1 MTGILGE
8 LTNWGPKML
17 ERFKSNQGHVAV
29 IGLGYV
35 GLPLSIAFIE
45 AGYQVSGFDI
55 DPEKITLLNRG
66 ETYIRH
72 IGAAAVKAMVDS
84 GRFVASSDFAG
95 LKAVDAIIICV
106 PTPLKNGR
114 EPDLEPVLSTGAAI
128 AEHLQKG
135 QLVVLESSTYPG
147 TTDTEL
153 AGVLAQSGLKP
164 NQDFHLAYSPERED
178 PGNADFGTSRI
189 PKLVGA
195 DTPEALALS
204 VALYEDVIAEVIPVK
219 SARAAEAAKLTENT
233 FRAVNIAMVNE
244 LKVIFDKM
252 DIDVWDVI
260 DAAATKPF
268 GFMPFY
274 PGPGLGGH
282 CIPIDPFYLT
292 WKARQHDIET
302 RFIEL
307 AGEINTNMPHYVV
320 SRLQDALAAKG
331 QELKGAHI
339 LLLGMAYKKNVDDM
353 RESPALVL
361 LELLEAAGAKVDYHD
376 PHVPVIPMTREHSEL
391 AGRKSVGLDVAAT
404 ANGVLIVTDHDGV
417 NYQYIADEAA
427 LVVDTRNAMAGL
439 DGKAQIV
446 KA

>member
-1 MTGILGE
+1 
-8 LTNWGPKML
+8 ML
-17 ERFKSNQGHVAV
+17 ERFKSNSGHVGV
-29 IGLGYV
+29 VGLGYV
-35 GLPLSIAFIE
+35 GLPLSIAFVE
-45 AGYQVSGFDI
+45 AGYRVTGLDI
-55 DPEKITLLNRG
+55 DAEKVALLNRD

-72 IGAAAVKAMVDS
+72 IGADAIAKMNAT
-84 GRFVASSDFAG
+84 GRFSATTDFAQSG
-95 LKAVDAIIICV
+95 EVDAIVICV

-114 EPDLEPVLSTGAAI
+114 EPDLGPVLSTGEEI
-128 AEHLQKG
+128 AKYLQKG

-147 TTDTEL
+147 TTDTDL
-153 AGVLAQSGLKP
+153 ANVLQASGLKA
-164 NQDFHLAYSPERED
+164 NEDFYLAYSPERED

-195 DTPEALALS
+195 DTPDALALS
-204 VALYEDVIAEVIPVK
+204 VALYEDVISEVIPVS

-268 GFMPFY
+268 GYMPFY

-292 WKARQHDIET
+292 WKARQHGIET

-307 AGEINTNMPHYVV
+307 AGEINTDMPKYVV
-320 SRLQDALAAKG
+320 SRLSEALSIKAIDLAD
-331 QELKGAHI
+331 AHI
-339 LLLGMAYKKNVDDM
+339 LMLGMAYKKNVDDM

-361 LELLEAAGAKVDYHD
+361 LELLEAAGAKVDFHD
-376 PHVPVIPMTREHSEL
+376 PHVAIVPMTREHSDL
-391 AGRKSVGLDVAAT
+391 AGRKSVDISLAET
-404 ANGVLIVTDHDGV
+404 ADAVLIVTDHDAV
-417 NYQYIADEAA
+417 DYQYIADKAA
-427 LVVDTRNAMAGL
+427 LVVDTRNAMKNTSGSAP
-439 DGKAQIV
+439 IV

>member
-1 MTGILGE
+1 
-8 LTNWGPKML
+8 ML
-17 ERFKSNQGHVAV
+17 DRLKNNKAHIGV

-35 GLPLSIAFIE
+35 GLPLSIAFVS
-45 AGYQVSGFDI
+45 AGNKVTGFDI
-55 DPEKITLLNRG
+55 DVEKAEKLNAG
-66 ETYIRH
+66 QTYINH
-72 IGAAAVKAMVDS
+72 IGSESVREMLET
-84 GRFVASSDFAG
+84 GRFSASSDF
-95 LKAVDAIIICV
+95 KALEEVDAIIICV
-106 PTPLKNGR
+106 PTPLKNDR
-114 EPDLEPVLSTGAAI
+114 EPDLGPILDTGETI
-128 AEHLQKG
+128 SKHLKAG

-153 AGVLAQSGLKP
+153 AGVLEKSGLQA
-164 NQDFHLAYSPERED
+164 NIDFHLAYSPERED
-178 PGNADFGTSRI
+178 PGNLDFGTSRI

-204 VALYEDVIAEVIPVK
+204 TALYEGVISEVVPVA

-260 DAAATKPF
+260 NAAATKPF

-292 WKARQHDIET
+292 WKARQHGVET

-307 AGEINTNMPHYVV
+307 AGEINTNMPNYVV
-320 SRLQDALAAKG
+320 QRLEEGLAKQDKKLV
-331 QELKGAHI
+331 GAEI
-339 LLLGMAYKKNVDDM
+339 LLIGIAYKKNIDDM

-361 LELLEAAGAKVDYHD
+361 IELLEQAGAQVAFHD
-376 PHVPVIPMTREHSEL
+376 PHVPIIPMTREHSGL
-391 AGRKSVGLDVAAT
+391 AGRKSSDLDMASSVDA
-404 ANGVLIVTDHDGV
+404 VLIVTDHDEI
-417 NYQYIADEAA
+417 NYGFLASEAA
-427 LVVDTRNAMAGL
+427 LIIDTRNAMRNSA
-439 DGKAQIV
+439 DRDNIV

>member
-1 MTGILGE
+1 M
-8 LTNWGPKML
+8 
-17 ERFKSNQGHVAV
+17 
-29 IGLGYV
+29 
-35 GLPLSIAFIE
+35 
-45 AGYQVSGFDI
+45 
-55 DPEKITLLNRG
+55 
-66 ETYIRH
+66 
-72 IGAAAVKAMVDS
+72 
-84 GRFVASSDFAG
+84 
-95 LKAVDAIIICV
+95 ICV

-114 EPDLEPVLSTGAAI
+114 EPDLGPVLSTGKAI
-128 AEHLQKG
+128 AAHLQKG

-153 AGVLAQSGLKP
+153 AGVLETSGLTA
-164 NQDFHLAYSPERED
+164 NEDFYLAYSPERED
-178 PGNADFGTSRI
+178 PGNADFSSSII

-204 VALYEDVIAEVIPVK
+204 VALYEDVISEIIPVS

-244 LKVIFDKM
+244 LKVIFEKM

-274 PGPGLGGH
+274 PGPGLGGY

-292 WKARQHDIET
+292 WKARQHGIET

-307 AGEINTNMPHYVV
+307 AGEINTDMPRHVI
-320 SRLQDALAAKG
+320 SRLEAALAEDDKPLAGAK
-331 QELKGAHI
+331 I
-339 LLLGMAYKKNVDDM
+339 FMLGIAYKKNVDDM

-361 LELLEAAGAKVDYHD
+361 LEMLEAVGAEVVFHD
-376 PHVPVIPMTREHSEL
+376 PHVPVIPMTREHSDL
-391 AGRKSVGLDVAAT
+391 AGRVSVSADAASD
-404 ANGVLIVTDHDGV
+404 ADAVLIVTDHDNVDYRRLAG
-417 NYQYIADEAA
+417 NAELII
-427 LVVDTRNAMAGL
+427 DTRNVMRGVTGPARV
-439 DGKAQIV
+439 V

>member
-1 MTGILGE
+1 
-8 LTNWGPKML
+8 ML
-17 ERFKSNQGHVAV
+17 DRLKNNKAHIGV

-35 GLPLSIAFIE
+35 GLPLSIAFVS
-45 AGYQVSGFDI
+45 AGNKVTGFDI
-55 DPEKITLLNRG
+55 DVEKAEKLNAG
-66 ETYIRH
+66 QTYINH
-72 IGAAAVKAMVDS
+72 IGSESVREMLET
-84 GRFVASSDFAG
+84 GRFSASSDFRA
-95 LKAVDAIIICV
+95 LEEVDAIIICV
-106 PTPLKNGR
+106 PTPLKNDR
-114 EPDLEPVLSTGAAI
+114 EPDLGPILDTGETI
-128 AEHLQKG
+128 SKHLKAG

-153 AGVLAQSGLKP
+153 AGVLEKSGLKA
-164 NQDFHLAYSPERED
+164 NIDFHLAYSPERED
-178 PGNADFGTSRI
+178 PGNLDFGTSRI

-204 VALYEDVIAEVIPVK
+204 TALYEGVISEVVPVA

-260 DAAATKPF
+260 NAAATKPF

-292 WKARQHDIET
+292 WKARQHGVET

-307 AGEINTNMPHYVV
+307 AGEINTNMPNYVV
-320 SRLQDALAAKG
+320 QRLEEGLAKQDKKLA
-331 QELKGAHI
+331 GAEI
-339 LLLGMAYKKNVDDM
+339 LLIGIAYKKNIDDM

-361 LELLEAAGAKVDYHD
+361 IELLEQAGAQVAFHD
-376 PHVPVIPMTREHSEL
+376 PHVPIIPMTREHSGL
-391 AGRKSVGLDVAAT
+391 AGRKSSDLDMASSVDA
-404 ANGVLIVTDHDGV
+404 VLIVTDHDEI
-417 NYQYIADEAA
+417 NYGFLASEAA
-427 LVVDTRNAMAGL
+427 LIIDTRNAMRNSR
-439 DGKAQIV
+439 DRDNIV

>member
-1 MTGILGE
+1 
-8 LTNWGPKML
+8 ML
-17 ERFKSNQGHVAV
+17 DRLKNNKAHIGV

-35 GLPLSIAFIE
+35 GLPLSIAFVS
-45 AGYQVSGFDI
+45 AGNKVTGFDI
-55 DPEKITLLNRG
+55 DVEKAEKLNAG
-66 ETYIRH
+66 QTYINH
-72 IGAAAVKAMVDS
+72 IGSESVREMLET
-84 GRFVASSDFAG
+84 GRFSASSDFRA
-95 LKAVDAIIICV
+95 LEEVDAIIICV
-106 PTPLKNGR
+106 PTPLKNDR
-114 EPDLEPVLSTGAAI
+114 EPDLGPILDTGETI
-128 AEHLQKG
+128 SKHLKAG

-153 AGVLAQSGLKP
+153 AGVLEKSGLQA
-164 NQDFHLAYSPERED
+164 NIDFHLAYSPERED
-178 PGNADFGTSRI
+178 PGNLDFGTSRI

-204 VALYEDVIAEVIPVK
+204 TALYEGVISEVVPVA

-260 DAAATKPF
+260 NAAATKPF

-292 WKARQHDIET
+292 WKARQHGVET

-307 AGEINTNMPHYVV
+307 AGEINTNMPNYVV
-320 SRLQDALAAKG
+320 QRLEEGLAKQDKKLV
-331 QELKGAHI
+331 GAEI
-339 LLLGMAYKKNVDDM
+339 LLIGIAYKKNIDDM

-361 LELLEAAGAKVDYHD
+361 IELLEQAGAQVAFHD
-376 PHVPVIPMTREHSEL
+376 PHVPIIPMTREHSGL
-391 AGRKSVGLDVAAT
+391 AGRKSSDLDMASSVDA
-404 ANGVLIVTDHDGV
+404 VLIVTDHDEI
-417 NYQYIADEAA
+417 NYGFLASEAA
-427 LVVDTRNAMAGL
+427 LIIDTRNAMRNST
-439 DGKAQIV
+439 DRDNIV

>member
-1 MTGILGE
+1 
-8 LTNWGPKML
+8 ML
-17 ERFKSNQGHVAV
+17 ERFKSNQGHVGIV
-29 IGLGYV
+29 GLGYV
-35 GLPLSIAFIE
+35 GLPLSIAFVQ
-45 AGYQVSGFDI
+45 AGYTVTGFDI
-55 DPEKITLLNRG
+55 DVNKVNQLNAG

-72 IGAAAVKAMVDS
+72 IGADAIQGILAT
-84 GRFVASSDFAG
+84 GRFAASADFAQ
-95 LKAVDAIIICV
+95 LPSVDAIVICV

-114 EPDLEPVLSTGAAI
+114 EPDLGPVLSTGEEI
-128 AEHLQKG
+128 AKHLRVG

-153 AGVLAQSGLKP
+153 AAVLEASGLKA
-164 NQDFHLAYSPERED
+164 NEDFYLAYSPERED

-195 DTPEALALS
+195 DTSEALALS
-204 VALYEDVIAEVIPVK
+204 VALYQDVISEVVPVS

-260 DAAATKPF
+260 NAAATKPF
-268 GFMPFY
+268 GYMPFY

-292 WKARQHDIET
+292 WKARQHGVET

-307 AGEINTNMPHYVV
+307 AGEINTDMPRYVV
-320 SRLQDALAAKG
+320 SRLEAALEENGAA
-331 QELKGAHI
+331 LKGAEI
-339 LLLGMAYKKNVDDM
+339 LLLGIAYKKNIDDM

-361 LELLEAAGAKVDYHD
+361 LELLEAAGAKVEFHD
-376 PHVPVIPMTREHSEL
+376 PHVPEIPMTREHSEL
-391 AGRKSVGLDVAAT
+391 AGRRSVDIERAAT
-404 ANGVLIVTDHDGV
+404 SDAVLIVTDHDAV
-417 NYQYIADEAA
+417 DYEELASRAKLI
-427 LVVDTRNAMAGL
+427 VDTRNAMAGINGSATL
-439 DGKAQIV
+439 V

>member
-1 MTGILGE
+1 
-8 LTNWGPKML
+8 ML
-17 ERFKSNQGHVAV
+17 DRLKNNKAHIGV

-35 GLPLSIAFIE
+35 GLPLSIAFVS
-45 AGYQVSGFDI
+45 AGNKVTGFDI
-55 DPEKITLLNRG
+55 DVEKAEKLNAG
-66 ETYIRH
+66 QTYINH
-72 IGAAAVKAMVDS
+72 IGSESVREMLET
-84 GRFVASSDFAG
+84 GRFSASSDFRA
-95 LKAVDAIIICV
+95 LEEVDAIIICV
-106 PTPLKNGR
+106 PTPLKNDR
-114 EPDLEPVLSTGAAI
+114 EPDLGPILDTGETI
-128 AEHLQKG
+128 SKHLKAG

-153 AGVLAQSGLKP
+153 AGVLEKSGLKA
-164 NQDFHLAYSPERED
+164 NIDFHLAYSPERED
-178 PGNADFGTSRI
+178 PGNLDFGTSRI

-204 VALYEDVIAEVIPVK
+204 TALYEGVISEVVPVA

-260 DAAATKPF
+260 NAAATKPF

-292 WKARQHDIET
+292 WKARQHGVET

-307 AGEINTNMPHYVV
+307 AGEINTNMPNYVV
-320 SRLQDALAAKG
+320 QRLEEGLAKQDKKLA
-331 QELKGAHI
+331 GAEI
-339 LLLGMAYKKNVDDM
+339 LLIGIAYKKNIDDM

-361 LELLEAAGAKVDYHD
+361 IELLEEAGAQVAFHD
-376 PHVPVIPMTREHSEL
+376 PHVPIIPMTREHSGL
-391 AGRKSVGLDVAAT
+391 AGRKSSDLDMASSVDA
-404 ANGVLIVTDHDGV
+404 VLIVTDHDEI
-417 NYQYIADEAA
+417 NYGFLASEAA
-427 LVVDTRNAMAGL
+427 LIIDTRNAMRNSTDRGN
-439 DGKAQIV
+439 IV

>member
-1 MTGILGE
+1 
-8 LTNWGPKML
+8 ML
-17 ERFKSNQGHVAV
+17 DRLKNNKAHIGV

-35 GLPLSIAFIE
+35 GLPLSIAFVS
-45 AGYQVSGFDI
+45 AGNKVTGFDI
-55 DPEKITLLNRG
+55 DVEKAEKLNAG
-66 ETYIRH
+66 QTYINH
-72 IGAAAVKAMVDS
+72 IGSESVREMLET
-84 GRFVASSDFAG
+84 GRFSASSDF
-95 LKAVDAIIICV
+95 KALEEVDAIIICV
-106 PTPLKNGR
+106 PTPLKNDR
-114 EPDLEPVLSTGAAI
+114 EPDLGPILDTGETI
-128 AEHLQKG
+128 SKHLNAG

-153 AGVLAQSGLKP
+153 AGVLEKSGLKA
-164 NQDFHLAYSPERED
+164 NIDFHLAYSPERED
-178 PGNADFGTSRI
+178 PGNLDFGTSRI

-204 VALYEDVIAEVIPVK
+204 TALYEGVISEVVPVA

-260 DAAATKPF
+260 NAAATKPF

-292 WKARQHDIET
+292 WKARQHGVET

-307 AGEINTNMPHYVV
+307 AGEINTNMPNYVV
-320 SRLQDALAAKG
+320 QRLEEGLAKQDKKLA
-331 QELKGAHI
+331 GAEI
-339 LLLGMAYKKNVDDM
+339 LLIGIAYKKNIDDM

-361 LELLEAAGAKVDYHD
+361 IELLEKAGAQVAFHD
-376 PHVPVIPMTREHSEL
+376 PHVPIIPMTREHSGL
-391 AGRKSVGLDVAAT
+391 AGRKSSDLDMASSVDA
-404 ANGVLIVTDHDGV
+404 VLIVTDHDEI
-417 NYQYIADEAA
+417 NYGFLASEAA
-427 LVVDTRNAMAGL
+427 LIIDTRNAMRNST
-439 DGKAQIV
+439 DRDNIV

>member
-1 MTGILGE
+1 
-8 LTNWGPKML
+8 ML
-17 ERFKSNQGHVAV
+17 DRLKNNKAHIGV

-35 GLPLSIAFIE
+35 GLPLSMAFVE
-45 AGYQVSGFDI
+45 AGSTVTGFDI
-55 DPEKITLLNRG
+55 DVEKADMLNAG
-66 ETYIRH
+66 QTYINH
-72 IGAAAVKAMVDS
+72 IGADS
-84 GRFVASSDFAG
+84 VQQMTATGRFTATADFKA
-95 LKAVDAIIICV
+95 LEAVDAIIICV

-114 EPDLEPVLSTGAAI
+114 EPDLGPVLDTGETI
-128 AEHLQKG
+128 SKHLQAG

-153 AGVLAQSGLKP
+153 AGVLEKSGLKA
-164 NQDFHLAYSPERED
+164 NIDFHLAYSPERED
-178 PGNADFGTSRI
+178 PGNLDFGTSRI

-204 VALYEDVIAEVIPVK
+204 TALYEGVISEVVPVA

-268 GFMPFY
+268 GYMPFY

-292 WKARQHDIET
+292 WKARQHGVET

-307 AGEINTNMPHYVV
+307 AGEINTDMPRYVIE
-320 SRLQDALAAKG
+320 RLQEGLAK
-331 QELKGAHI
+331 QDKNLKGAEV
-339 LLLGMAYKKNVDDM
+339 LLIGIAYKKNIDDM

-361 LELLEAAGAKVDYHD
+361 IELLEEAGAKVAFHD
-376 PHVPVIPMTREHSEL
+376 PHVPTIPMTREHSAL
-391 AGRKSVGLDVAAT
+391 AGRNSVDLGMAST
-404 ANGVLIVTDHDGV
+404 ADAVLIVTDHDDVDYGFLAA
-417 NYQYIADEAA
+417 NSA
-427 LVVDTRNAMAGL
+427 LVVDTRNAMR
-439 DGKAQIV
+439 DIKDRHNIV

>member
-1 MTGILGE
+1 
-8 LTNWGPKML
+8 ML
-17 ERFKSNQGHVAV
+17 DRLKNNKAHIGV

-35 GLPLSIAFIE
+35 GLPLSIAFVS
-45 AGYQVSGFDI
+45 AGNKVTGFDI
-55 DPEKITLLNRG
+55 DVEKAEKLNAG
-66 ETYIRH
+66 QTYINH
-72 IGAAAVKAMVDS
+72 IGSESVREMLET
-84 GRFVASSDFAG
+84 GRFSASSDF
-95 LKAVDAIIICV
+95 KALEEVDAIIICV
-106 PTPLKNGR
+106 PTPLKNDR
-114 EPDLEPVLSTGAAI
+114 EPDLGPILDTGETI
-128 AEHLQKG
+128 SKHLKAG

-153 AGVLAQSGLKP
+153 AGVLEKSGLKA
-164 NQDFHLAYSPERED
+164 NTDFHLAYSPERED
-178 PGNADFGTSRI
+178 PGNLDFGTSRI

-204 VALYEDVIAEVIPVK
+204 TALYEGVISEVVPVA

-260 DAAATKPF
+260 NAAATKPF

-292 WKARQHDIET
+292 WKARQHGVET

-307 AGEINTNMPHYVV
+307 AGEINTNMPNYVV
-320 SRLQDALAAKG
+320 QRLEEGLAKQDKKLA
-331 QELKGAHI
+331 GAEI
-339 LLLGMAYKKNVDDM
+339 LLIGIAYKKNIDDM

-361 LELLEAAGAKVDYHD
+361 IELLEKAGAQVAFHD
-376 PHVPVIPMTREHSEL
+376 PHVPIIPMTREHSGL
-391 AGRKSVGLDVAAT
+391 AGRKSSDLDMASSVDA
-404 ANGVLIVTDHDGV
+404 VLIVTDHDEI
-417 NYQYIADEAA
+417 NYGFLASEAA
-427 LVVDTRNAMAGL
+427 LIIDTRNAMRNS
-439 DGKAQIV
+439 
-446 KA
+446 

>member
-1 MTGILGE
+1 
-8 LTNWGPKML
+8 ML
-17 ERFKSNQGHVAV
+17 ERFKSNQGRVGV
-29 IGLGYV
+29 VGLGYV
-35 GLPLSIAFIE
+35 GLPLSIAFVS
-45 AGYQVSGFDI
+45 AGYTVVGLDI
-55 DPEKITLLNRG
+55 DQEKVDLLNKN

-72 IGAAAVKAMVDS
+72 IGADAIAQMNAT
-84 GRFVASSDFAG
+84 GRFSASSDFADIKG
-95 LKAVDAIIICV
+95 LDAIVICV

-114 EPDLEPVLSTGAAI
+114 EPDLGPVLSTGSAI
-128 AEHLQKG
+128 AAHLQKG

-153 AGVLAQSGLKP
+153 AGVLAASGLKP
-164 NQDFHLAYSPERED
+164 NEDFYLAYSPERED
-178 PGNADFGTSRI
+178 PGNADFSTSVI

-195 DTPEALALS
+195 DTPEALELS
-204 VALYEDVIAEVIPVK
+204 VALYENVISEVIPVN

-244 LKVIFDKM
+244 LKVIFEKM

-292 WKARQHDIET
+292 WKARQHGVET

-307 AGEINTNMPHYVV
+307 AGEINTDMPRYVIA
-320 SRLQDALAAKG
+320 RLEAALQANGK
-331 QELKGAHI
+331 ELKGADI
-339 LLLGMAYKKNVDDM
+339 LLLGIAYKKNVDDM

-361 LELLEAAGAKVDYHD
+361 LEMLEAAGASVAFHD
-376 PHVPVIPMTREHSEL
+376 PHVPIIPMTREHAEL
-391 AGRKSVGLDVAAT
+391 AGRSSVAIDDAAT
-404 ANGVLIVTDHDGV
+404 ADAVLIVTDHDSVDYVSLG
-417 NYQYIADEAA
+417 QAAD
-427 LVVDTRNAMAGL
+427 LIVDTRNAMAGI
-439 DGKAQIV
+439 AASAHIV

>member
-1 MTGILGE
+1 
-8 LTNWGPKML
+8 ML
-17 ERFKSNQGHVAV
+17 DRLKNNKAHIGV

-35 GLPLSIAFIE
+35 GLPLSIAFVS
-45 AGYQVSGFDI
+45 AGNKVTGFDI
-55 DPEKITLLNRG
+55 DVEKAEKLNAG
-66 ETYIRH
+66 QTYINH
-72 IGAAAVKAMVDS
+72 IGSESVREMLET
-84 GRFVASSDFAG
+84 GRFSASSDF
-95 LKAVDAIIICV
+95 KALEEVDAIIICV
-106 PTPLKNGR
+106 PTPLKNDR
-114 EPDLEPVLSTGAAI
+114 EPDLGPILDTGETI
-128 AEHLQKG
+128 SKHLKAG

-153 AGVLAQSGLKP
+153 AGVLEKSGLQA
-164 NQDFHLAYSPERED
+164 NIDFHLAYSPERED
-178 PGNADFGTSRI
+178 PGNLDFGTSRI

-204 VALYEDVIAEVIPVK
+204 TALYEGVISEVVPVA

-260 DAAATKPF
+260 NAAATKPF

-292 WKARQHDIET
+292 WKARQHGVET

-307 AGEINTNMPHYVV
+307 AGEINTNMPNYVV
-320 SRLQDALAAKG
+320 QRLEEGLAKQDKKLA
-331 QELKGAHI
+331 GAEI
-339 LLLGMAYKKNVDDM
+339 LLIGIAYKKNIDDM

-361 LELLEAAGAKVDYHD
+361 IELLEEAGAQVAFHD
-376 PHVPVIPMTREHSEL
+376 PHVPIIPMTREHSGL
-391 AGRKSVGLDVAAT
+391 AGRKSSDLDMASSVDA
-404 ANGVLIVTDHDGV
+404 VLIVTDHDEI
-417 NYQYIADEAA
+417 NYGFLASEAA
-427 LVVDTRNAMAGL
+427 LIIDTRNAMRNSTDRGN
-439 DGKAQIV
+439 IV

>member
-1 MTGILGE
+1 
-8 LTNWGPKML
+8 ML
-17 ERFKSNQGHVAV
+17 DRLKNNKAHIGV

-35 GLPLSIAFIE
+35 GLPLSIAFVS
-45 AGYQVSGFDI
+45 AGNKVTGFDI
-55 DPEKITLLNRG
+55 DVEKAEKLNAG
-66 ETYIRH
+66 QTYINH
-72 IGAAAVKAMVDS
+72 IGSESVREMLET
-84 GRFVASSDFAG
+84 GRFSASSDFRA
-95 LKAVDAIIICV
+95 LEEVDAIIICV
-106 PTPLKNGR
+106 PTPLKNDR
-114 EPDLEPVLSTGAAI
+114 EPDLGPILDTGETI
-128 AEHLQKG
+128 SKHLKAG

-153 AGVLAQSGLKP
+153 AGVLEKSGLKA
-164 NQDFHLAYSPERED
+164 NIDFHLAYSPERED
-178 PGNADFGTSRI
+178 PGNLDFGTSRI

-204 VALYEDVIAEVIPVK
+204 TALYEGVISEVVPVA

-260 DAAATKPF
+260 NAAATKPF

-292 WKARQHDIET
+292 WKARQHGVET

-307 AGEINTNMPHYVV
+307 AGEINTNMPNYVV
-320 SRLQDALAAKG
+320 QRLEEGLAKQDKKLA
-331 QELKGAHI
+331 GAEI
-339 LLLGMAYKKNVDDM
+339 LLIGIAYKKNIDDM

-361 LELLEAAGAKVDYHD
+361 IELLEQAGAQVAFHD
-376 PHVPVIPMTREHSEL
+376 PHVPIIPMTREHSGL
-391 AGRKSVGLDVAAT
+391 AGRKSSDLDMASSVDA
-404 ANGVLIVTDHDGV
+404 VLIVTDHDGI
-417 NYQYIADEAA
+417 NYGFLASEAA
-427 LVVDTRNAMAGL
+427 LIIDTRNAMRNSK
-439 DGKAQIV
+439 DRDNIV

>member
-1 MTGILGE
+1 
-8 LTNWGPKML
+8 ML
-17 ERFKSNQGHVAV
+17 DRLKNNKAHIGV

-35 GLPLSIAFIE
+35 GLPLSIAFVS
-45 AGYQVSGFDI
+45 AGNKVTGFDI
-55 DPEKITLLNRG
+55 DVEKAEKLNAG
-66 ETYIRH
+66 QTYINH
-72 IGAAAVKAMVDS
+72 IGSESVREMLET
-84 GRFVASSDFAG
+84 GRFSASSDF
-95 LKAVDAIIICV
+95 KALEEVDAIIICV
-106 PTPLKNGR
+106 PTPLKNDR
-114 EPDLEPVLSTGAAI
+114 EPDLGPILDTGETI
-128 AEHLQKG
+128 SKHLKAG

-153 AGVLAQSGLKP
+153 AGVLEKSGLQA
-164 NQDFHLAYSPERED
+164 NIDFHLAYSPERED
-178 PGNADFGTSRI
+178 PGNLDFGTSRI

-204 VALYEDVIAEVIPVK
+204 TALYEGVISEVVPVA

-260 DAAATKPF
+260 NAAATKPF

-292 WKARQHDIET
+292 WKARQHGVET

-307 AGEINTNMPHYVV
+307 AGEINTNMPNYVV
-320 SRLQDALAAKG
+320 QRLEEGLAKQDKKLA
-331 QELKGAHI
+331 GAEI
-339 LLLGMAYKKNVDDM
+339 LLIGIAYKKNIDDM

-361 LELLEAAGAKVDYHD
+361 IELLEQAGAQVAFHD
-376 PHVPVIPMTREHSEL
+376 PHVPIIPLTREHSGL
-391 AGRKSVGLDVAAT
+391 AGRKSSDLDMASSVDA
-404 ANGVLIVTDHDGV
+404 VLIVTDHDEI
-417 NYQYIADEAA
+417 NYGFLASEAA
-427 LVVDTRNAMAGL
+427 LIIDTRNAMRNSK
-439 DGKAQIV
+439 DRDNIV

>member
-1 MTGILGE
+1 MLDRLKNNKAHIGI
-8 LTNWGPKML
+8 
-17 ERFKSNQGHVAV
+17 

-35 GLPLSIAFIE
+35 GLPLSIAFVS
-45 AGYQVSGFDI
+45 AGNKVTGFDI
-55 DPEKITLLNRG
+55 DVEKAEKLNAG
-66 ETYIRH
+66 QTYINH
-72 IGAAAVKAMVDS
+72 IGSETVREMLET
-84 GRFVASSDFAG
+84 GRFSASSDFRA
-95 LKAVDAIIICV
+95 LEEVDAIIICV
-106 PTPLKNGR
+106 PTPLKNDR
-114 EPDLEPVLSTGAAI
+114 EPDLGPILDTGETI
-128 AEHLQKG
+128 SKHLKAG

-153 AGVLAQSGLKP
+153 AGVLEKSGLKA
-164 NQDFHLAYSPERED
+164 NIDFHLAYSPERED
-178 PGNADFGTSRI
+178 PGNLDFGTSRI

-204 VALYEDVIAEVIPVK
+204 TALYEGVISEVVPVA

-260 DAAATKPF
+260 NAAATKPF

-292 WKARQHDIET
+292 WKARQHGIET

-307 AGEINTNMPHYVV
+307 AGEINTNMPKYVV
-320 SRLQDALAAKG
+320 QRLEEGLAKQDKKLA
-331 QELKGAHI
+331 GAEI
-339 LLLGMAYKKNVDDM
+339 LLIGIAYKKNIDDM

-361 LELLEAAGAKVDYHD
+361 IELLEQAGARVAFHD
-376 PHVPVIPMTREHSEL
+376 PHVPIIPMTREHSGL
-391 AGRKSVGLDVAAT
+391 AGRKSSDLDMASSVDA
-404 ANGVLIVTDHDGV
+404 VLIVTDHDEI
-417 NYQYIADEAA
+417 NYGFLASEAA
-427 LVVDTRNAMAGL
+427 LIIDTRNAMRNSKER
-439 DGKAQIV
+439 DNIV

>member
-1 MTGILGE
+1 
-8 LTNWGPKML
+8 ML
-17 ERFKSNQGHVAV
+17 DRLKNNKAHIGV

-35 GLPLSIAFIE
+35 GLPLSIAFVS
-45 AGYQVSGFDI
+45 AGNKVTGFDI
-55 DPEKITLLNRG
+55 DVEKAEKLNAG
-66 ETYIRH
+66 QTYINH
-72 IGAAAVKAMVDS
+72 IGSESVREMLET
-84 GRFVASSDFAG
+84 GRFSASSDF
-95 LKAVDAIIICV
+95 KALEEVDAIIICV
-106 PTPLKNGR
+106 PTPLKNDR
-114 EPDLEPVLSTGAAI
+114 EPDLGPILDTGETI
-128 AEHLQKG
+128 SKHLKAG

-153 AGVLAQSGLKP
+153 AGVLEKSGLKA
-164 NQDFHLAYSPERED
+164 NIDFHLAYSPERED
-178 PGNADFGTSRI
+178 PGNLDFGTSRI

-204 VALYEDVIAEVIPVK
+204 TALYEGVISEVVPVA

-260 DAAATKPF
+260 NAAATKPF

-292 WKARQHDIET
+292 WKARQHGVET

-307 AGEINTNMPHYVV
+307 AGEINTNMPNYVV
-320 SRLQDALAAKG
+320 QRLEEGLAKQDKKLV
-331 QELKGAHI
+331 GAEI
-339 LLLGMAYKKNVDDM
+339 LLIGIAYKKNIDDM

-361 LELLEAAGAKVDYHD
+361 IELLEEAGAQVAFHD
-376 PHVPVIPMTREHSEL
+376 PHVPIIPMTREHSGL
-391 AGRKSVGLDVAAT
+391 AGRKSSDLDMASSVDA
-404 ANGVLIVTDHDGV
+404 VLIVTDHDEI
-417 NYQYIADEAA
+417 NYGFLASEAA
-427 LVVDTRNAMAGL
+427 LIIDTRNAMRNST
-439 DGKAQIV
+439 DRDNIV

>member
-1 MTGILGE
+1 MLDRLKNNKAHIGI
-8 LTNWGPKML
+8 
-17 ERFKSNQGHVAV
+17 

-35 GLPLSIAFIE
+35 GLPLSIAFVS
-45 AGYQVSGFDI
+45 AGNKVTGFDI
-55 DPEKITLLNRG
+55 DVEKAEKLNAG
-66 ETYIRH
+66 QTYINH
-72 IGAAAVKAMVDS
+72 IGSETVREMLET
-84 GRFVASSDFAG
+84 GRFSASSDFRA
-95 LKAVDAIIICV
+95 LEEVDAIIICV
-106 PTPLKNGR
+106 PTPLKNDR
-114 EPDLEPVLSTGAAI
+114 EPDLGPILDTGETI
-128 AEHLQKG
+128 SKHLKAG

-153 AGVLAQSGLKP
+153 AGVLEKSGLKA
-164 NQDFHLAYSPERED
+164 NIDFHLAYSPERED
-178 PGNADFGTSRI
+178 PGNLDFGTSRI

-204 VALYEDVIAEVIPVK
+204 TALYEGVISEVVPVA

-260 DAAATKPF
+260 NAAATKPF

-292 WKARQHDIET
+292 WKARQHGIET

-307 AGEINTNMPHYVV
+307 AGEINTNMPNYVV
-320 SRLQDALAAKG
+320 QRLEEGLAKQDKKLA
-331 QELKGAHI
+331 GAEI
-339 LLLGMAYKKNVDDM
+339 LLIGIAYKKNIDDM

-361 LELLEAAGAKVDYHD
+361 IELLEQAGAQVAFHD
-376 PHVPVIPMTREHSEL
+376 PHVPIIPMTREHSGL
-391 AGRKSVGLDVAAT
+391 AGRKSSDLDMASSVDA
-404 ANGVLIVTDHDGV
+404 VLIVTDHDEI
-417 NYQYIADEAA
+417 NYGFLASEAA
-427 LVVDTRNAMAGL
+427 LIIDTRNAMRNSKER
-439 DGKAQIV
+439 DNIV

>member
-1 MTGILGE
+1 
-8 LTNWGPKML
+8 ML
-17 ERFKSNQGHVAV
+17 ERLKNNKAHIGV

-35 GLPLSIAFIE
+35 GLPLSIAFVS
-45 AGYQVSGFDI
+45 AGNKVTGFDI
-55 DPEKITLLNRG
+55 DVEKAEKLNAG
-66 ETYIRH
+66 QTYINH
-72 IGAAAVKAMVDS
+72 IGSESVREMLET
-84 GRFVASSDFAG
+84 GRFSASSDF
-95 LKAVDAIIICV
+95 KALEEVDAIIICV
-106 PTPLKNGR
+106 PTPLKNDR
-114 EPDLEPVLSTGAAI
+114 EPDLGPILDTGETI
-128 AEHLQKG
+128 SKHLKAG

-153 AGVLAQSGLKP
+153 AGVLEKSGLQA
-164 NQDFHLAYSPERED
+164 NIDFHLAYSPERED
-178 PGNADFGTSRI
+178 PGNLDFGTSRI

-204 VALYEDVIAEVIPVK
+204 TALYEGVISEVVPVA

-260 DAAATKPF
+260 NAAATKPF

-292 WKARQHDIET
+292 WKARQHGVET

-307 AGEINTNMPHYVV
+307 AGEINTNMPNYVV
-320 SRLQDALAAKG
+320 QRLEEGLAKQDKKLA
-331 QELKGAHI
+331 GAEI
-339 LLLGMAYKKNVDDM
+339 LLIGIAYKKNIDDM

-361 LELLEAAGAKVDYHD
+361 IELLEQAGAQVAFHD
-376 PHVPVIPMTREHSEL
+376 PHVPIIPMTREHSGL
-391 AGRKSVGLDVAAT
+391 AGRKSSDLDMASSVDA
-404 ANGVLIVTDHDGV
+404 VLIVTDHDEI
-417 NYQYIADEAA
+417 NYGFLASEAA
-427 LVVDTRNAMAGL
+427 LIIDTRNAMRNSK
-439 DGKAQIV
+439 DRDNIV

>member
-1 MTGILGE
+1 
-8 LTNWGPKML
+8 ML
-17 ERFKSNQGHVAV
+17 ERFKSNSGHVGV
-29 IGLGYV
+29 VGLGYV

-45 AGYQVSGFDI
+45 AGYQVTGFDI
-55 DPEKITLLNRG
+55 DEEKVALLNQG

-72 IGAAAVKAMVDS
+72 IGAAAIAKMNAS
-84 GRFVASSDFAG
+84 GRFSATTDFAQSS
-95 LKAVDAIIICV
+95 AVDAIVICV

-114 EPDLEPVLSTGAAI
+114 EPDLGPVLSTGEEI
-128 AEHLQKG
+128 AKYLQKG

-147 TTDTEL
+147 TTDTDL
-153 AGVLAQSGLKP
+153 ATVLEVSGLKA
-164 NQDFHLAYSPERED
+164 NEDFYLAYSPERED

-195 DTPEALALS
+195 DTPQALALS
-204 VALYEDVIAEVIPVK
+204 VALYEDVISEVIPVS

-244 LKVIFDKM
+244 LKIIFDKM

-292 WKARQHDIET
+292 WKARQHGIET

-307 AGEINTNMPHYVV
+307 AGEINTDMPKYVV
-320 SRLQDALAAKG
+320 SRLSEALSIQGKALA
-331 QELKGAHI
+331 EAHI
-339 LLLGMAYKKNVDDM
+339 LMLGMAYKKNVDDM

-361 LELLEAAGAKVDYHD
+361 LELLEAAGAKVDFHD
-376 PHVPVIPMTREHSEL
+376 PHVPVVPMTREHSGL
-391 AGRKSVGLDVAAT
+391 AGRKSVDLSLAET
-404 ANGVLIVTDHDGV
+404 ADAVLIVTDHDSV
-417 NYQYIADEAA
+417 DYDYIADKAA
-427 LVVDTRNAMAGL
+427 LIVDTRNAMKNTSGA
-439 DGKAQIV
+439 APIV

>member
-1 MTGILGE
+1 
-8 LTNWGPKML
+8 ML
-17 ERFKSNQGHVAV
+17 ERFKSNSGHVGV
-29 IGLGYV
+29 VGLGYV
-35 GLPLSIAFIE
+35 GLPLSIAFVE
-45 AGYQVSGFDI
+45 AGYRVTGLDI
-55 DPEKITLLNRG
+55 DAEKVALLNRD

-72 IGAAAVKAMVDS
+72 IGADAIAKMNAS
-84 GRFVASSDFAG
+84 GRFSATTDFAQSG
-95 LKAVDAIIICV
+95 DVDAIVICV

-114 EPDLEPVLSTGAAI
+114 EPDLGPVLSTGKEI
-128 AEHLQKG
+128 AKYLQKG

-147 TTDTEL
+147 TTDTDL
-153 AGVLAQSGLKP
+153 ANVLEVSGLKA
-164 NQDFHLAYSPERED
+164 NEDFYLAYSPERED
-178 PGNADFGTSRI
+178 PGNADFGTSLI

-204 VALYEDVIAEVIPVK
+204 VALYEDVISEVIPVS

-292 WKARQHDIET
+292 WKARQHGIET

-307 AGEINTNMPHYVV
+307 AGEINTDMPKYVV
-320 SRLQDALAAKG
+320 SRLSEALSIKG
-331 QELKGAHI
+331 TKLADAHI
-339 LLLGMAYKKNVDDM
+339 LMLGMAYKKNVDDM

-361 LELLEAAGAKVDYHD
+361 LELLEAAGAKVDFHD
-376 PHVPVIPMTREHSEL
+376 PHVPIVPMTREHSDL
-391 AGRKSVGLDVAAT
+391 AGRKSVTIELAET
-404 ANGVLIVTDHDGV
+404 ADAVLIVTDHDDV
-417 NYQYIADEAA
+417 DYDYIGDKAA
-427 LVVDTRNAMAGL
+427 LIIDTRNAMKNTSGA
-439 DGKAQIV
+439 APIV

>member
-1 MTGILGE
+1 
-8 LTNWGPKML
+8 ML
-17 ERFKSNQGHVAV
+17 DRLKNNKAHIGV

-35 GLPLSIAFIE
+35 GLPLSIAFVS
-45 AGYQVSGFDI
+45 AGNKVTGFDI
-55 DPEKITLLNRG
+55 DVEKAEKLNAG
-66 ETYIRH
+66 QTYINH
-72 IGAAAVKAMVDS
+72 IGSESVREMLET
-84 GRFVASSDFAG
+84 GRFSASSDFRA
-95 LKAVDAIIICV
+95 LEEVDAIIICV
-106 PTPLKNGR
+106 PTPLKNDR
-114 EPDLEPVLSTGAAI
+114 EPDLGPILDTGETI
-128 AEHLQKG
+128 SKHLKAG

-153 AGVLAQSGLKP
+153 AGVLEKSGLQA
-164 NQDFHLAYSPERED
+164 NIDFHLAYSPERED
-178 PGNADFGTSRI
+178 PGNLDFGTSRI

-204 VALYEDVIAEVIPVK
+204 TALYEGVISEVVPVA

-260 DAAATKPF
+260 NAAATKPF

-292 WKARQHDIET
+292 WKARQHGVET

-307 AGEINTNMPHYVV
+307 AGEINTNMPNYVV
-320 SRLQDALAAKG
+320 QRLEEGLAKQDKKLA
-331 QELKGAHI
+331 GAEI
-339 LLLGMAYKKNVDDM
+339 LLIGIAYKKNIDDM

-361 LELLEAAGAKVDYHD
+361 IELLEQAGAQVAFHD
-376 PHVPVIPMTREHSEL
+376 PHVPIIPMTREHSGL
-391 AGRKSVGLDVAAT
+391 AGRKSSDLDVASSVDA
-404 ANGVLIVTDHDGV
+404 VLIVTDHDEI
-417 NYQYIADEAA
+417 NYGFLASEAA
-427 LVVDTRNAMAGL
+427 LIIDTRNAMRNSK
-439 DGKAQIV
+439 DRDNIV

>member
-1 MTGILGE
+1 
-8 LTNWGPKML
+8 ML
-17 ERFKSNQGHVAV
+17 DRLKNNKAHIGV

-35 GLPLSIAFIE
+35 GLPLSIAFVS
-45 AGYQVSGFDI
+45 AGNKVTGFDI
-55 DPEKITLLNRG
+55 DVEKAEKLNAG
-66 ETYIRH
+66 QTYINH
-72 IGAAAVKAMVDS
+72 IGSESVRAMLETE
-84 GRFVASSDFAG
+84 RFSASSDF
-95 LKAVDAIIICV
+95 KALEEVDAIIICV
-106 PTPLKNGR
+106 PTPLKNDR
-114 EPDLEPVLSTGAAI
+114 EPDLGPILDTGETI
-128 AEHLQKG
+128 SKHLKAG

-153 AGVLAQSGLKP
+153 AGVLEKSGLKA
-164 NQDFHLAYSPERED
+164 NTDFHLAYSPERED
-178 PGNADFGTSRI
+178 PGNLDFGTSRI

-204 VALYEDVIAEVIPVK
+204 TALYEGVISEVVPVA

-260 DAAATKPF
+260 NAAATKPF

-292 WKARQHDIET
+292 WKARQHGVET

-307 AGEINTNMPHYVV
+307 AGEINTNMPNYVV
-320 SRLQDALAAKG
+320 QRLEEGLAKQDKKLA
-331 QELKGAHI
+331 GAEI
-339 LLLGMAYKKNVDDM
+339 LLIGIAYKKNIDDM

-361 LELLEAAGAKVDYHD
+361 IELLEKAGAQVAFHD
-376 PHVPVIPMTREHSEL
+376 PHVPIIPMTREHSGL
-391 AGRKSVGLDVAAT
+391 AGRKSSDLDMASSVDA
-404 ANGVLIVTDHDGV
+404 VLIVTDHDEI
-417 NYQYIADEAA
+417 NYGFLASEAA
-427 LVVDTRNAMAGL
+427 LIIDTRNAMRNST
-439 DGKAQIV
+439 DRDNIV

>member
-1 MTGILGE
+1 
-8 LTNWGPKML
+8 ML
-17 ERFKSNQGHVAV
+17 DRLKNNKAHIGV

-35 GLPLSIAFIE
+35 GLPLSIAFVS
-45 AGYQVSGFDI
+45 AGNKVTGFDI
-55 DPEKITLLNRG
+55 DVEKAEKLNAG
-66 ETYIRH
+66 QTYINH
-72 IGAAAVKAMVDS
+72 IGSESVREMLET
-84 GRFVASSDFAG
+84 GRFSASSDF
-95 LKAVDAIIICV
+95 KALEEVDAIIICV
-106 PTPLKNGR
+106 PTPLKNDR
-114 EPDLEPVLSTGAAI
+114 EPDLGPILDTGETI
-128 AEHLQKG
+128 SKHLKAG

-153 AGVLAQSGLKP
+153 AGVLEKSGLQA
-164 NQDFHLAYSPERED
+164 NIDFHLAYSPERED
-178 PGNADFGTSRI
+178 PGNLDFGTSRI

-204 VALYEDVIAEVIPVK
+204 TALYEGVISEVVPVA

-260 DAAATKPF
+260 NAAATKPF

-292 WKARQHDIET
+292 WKARQHGVET

-307 AGEINTNMPHYVV
+307 AGEINTNMPNYVV
-320 SRLQDALAAKG
+320 QRLEEGLAKQDKKLA
-331 QELKGAHI
+331 GAEI
-339 LLLGMAYKKNVDDM
+339 LLIGIAYKKNIDDM

-361 LELLEAAGAKVDYHD
+361 IELLEQAGAQVAFHD
-376 PHVPVIPMTREHSEL
+376 PHVPIIPMTREHSGL
-391 AGRKSVGLDVAAT
+391 AGRKSSDLDVASSVDA
-404 ANGVLIVTDHDGV
+404 VLIVTDHDEI
-417 NYQYIADEAA
+417 NYGFLASEAA
-427 LVVDTRNAMAGL
+427 LIIDTRNAMRNSK
-439 DGKAQIV
+439 DRDNIV

>member
-1 MTGILGE
+1 
-8 LTNWGPKML
+8 ML
-17 ERFKSNQGHVAV
+17 EKLKHKQAQIGI

-35 GLPLSIAFIE
+35 GLPLAKAFVDN
-45 AGYQVSGFDI
+45 GFPVTGFDI
-55 DPEKITLLNRG
+55 DPDKPEILARG
-66 ETYIRH
+66 ETYIKH
-72 IGAAAVKAMVDS
+72 IGDDTVQTMNAT
-84 GRFVASSDFAG
+84 GRFAATTDFSQLRAM
-95 LKAVDAIIICV
+95 DAIIICV

-114 EPDLEPVLSTGAAI
+114 DPDLGPVLATGASI

-153 AGVLAQSGLKP
+153 AQVLEDSGLKT
-164 NQDFHLAYSPERED
+164 NEDYFLAYSPERED
-178 PGNADFGTSRI
+178 PGNLNFSTSSI
-189 PKLVGA
+189 PKIVGA
-195 DTPEALALS
+195 DTAEALTLS
-204 VALYEDVIAEVIPVK
+204 LALYEGVIGELVPVT
-219 SARAAEAAKLTENT
+219 SSRAAEAAKLTENI
-233 FRAVNIAMVNE
+233 FRSVNIAMVNE

-292 WKARQHDIET
+292 WKARQHGVET

-307 AGEINTNMPHYVV
+307 AGEINTHMPHYVV
-320 SRLQDALAAKG
+320 ERMRESLELQAGKPLAD
-331 QELKGAHI
+331 AHI
-339 LLLGMAYKKNVDDM
+339 LMIGMAYKKNIDDM

-361 LELLEAAGAKVDYHD
+361 TELIEETGASCVYHD
-376 PHVPVIPMTREHSEL
+376 PYVEEIPMTREHAAM
-391 AGRKSVGLDVAAT
+391 AGRQSVPLTAAEISK
-404 ANGVLIVTDHDGV
+404 ADCVVIVTDHDNV
-417 NYQYIADEAA
+417 DYA
-427 LVVDTRNAMAGL
+427 LLGEKASLIVDTRNAMASVT
-439 DGKAQIV
+439 AQCPVV

>member
-1 MTGILGE
+1 MD
-8 LTNWGPKML
+8 KAML
-17 ERFKSNQGHVAV
+17 ENFKSNQGAIGI

-35 GLPLSIAFIE
+35 GLPLSIAFVE
-45 AGYQVSGFDI
+45 AGYHVTGFDI
-55 DPEKITLLNRG
+55 DAEKVKLLNKG

-72 IGAAAVKAMVDS
+72 IGAEAIGKINAS
-84 GRFVASSDFAG
+84 GRFSATADFAD
-95 LKAVDAIIICV
+95 LTAMDAIIICV
-106 PTPLKNGR
+106 PTPLKDGQ
-114 EPDLEPVLSTGAAI
+114 EPDLRPILATGETI
-128 AEHLQKG
+128 AKYLKKG

-153 AGVLAQSGLKP
+153 ANVLESSSLKA
-164 NQDFHLAYSPERED
+164 NRDFYLAYSPERED
-178 PGNADFGTSRI
+178 PGNANFGTSRI

-195 DTPEALALS
+195 DTPEALALC
-204 VALYEDVIAEVIPVK
+204 VALYETVISEVIPVA

-292 WKARQHDIET
+292 WKARQHGAET
-302 RFIEL
+302 QFIEL
-307 AGEINTNMPHYVV
+307 AGRINTDMPKYVV
-320 SRLQDALAAKG
+320 QRLNDALETQGKSLA
-331 QELKGAHI
+331 EAHI
-339 LLLGMAYKKNVDDM
+339 LMLGMAYKKNVDDM
-353 RESPALVL
+353 RESPALAL
-361 LELLEAAGAKVDYHD
+361 IELLESGAAKVDYHD
-376 PHVPVIPMTREHSEL
+376 PHVPMIPMTREHAAL
-391 AGRKSVGLDVAAT
+391 AGRASVDMTMAAS
-404 ANGVLIVTDHDGV
+404 ADAVLIVTDHDGV
-417 NYQYIADEAA
+417 DYQYIADNAR
-427 LVVDTRNAMAGL
+427 LVIDTRNAMKNT
-439 DGKAQIV
+439 DGPAPVV

>member
-1 MTGILGE
+1 
-8 LTNWGPKML
+8 ML
-17 ERFKSNQGHVAV
+17 ARLKSNQGHVAIV
-29 IGLGYV
+29 GLGYV

-45 AGYQVSGFDI
+45 AGYTVTGFDI
-55 DPEKITLLNRG
+55 DPEKVTQLNRG

-72 IGAAAVKAMVDS
+72 ISDAAIEKINAT
-84 GRFVASSDFAG
+84 GRFSATADFAT
-95 LKAVDAIIICV
+95 LSEVDAIVICV

-114 EPDLEPVLSTGAAI
+114 EPDLGPVLSTGAEI
-128 AEHLQKG
+128 AKYLQKG

-153 AGVLAQSGLKP
+153 AAVLEASGLKA
-164 NQDFHLAYSPERED
+164 NEDFYLAYSPERED

-204 VALYEDVIAEVIPVK
+204 VALYEDVISEIIPVA

-260 DAAATKPF
+260 NAASTKPF

-292 WKARQHDIET
+292 WKARQHGVET

-307 AGEINTNMPHYVV
+307 AGEINTDMPRYVV
-320 SRLQDALAAKG
+320 SRLEAALAADGEK
-331 QELKGAHI
+331 LSGARV
-339 LLLGMAYKKNVDDM
+339 LMLGMAYKKNIDDM

-361 LELLEAAGAKVDYHD
+361 LELLEAAGAEVSYHD
-376 PHVPVIPMTREHSEL
+376 PHVPVIPTTREHANL
-391 AGRKSVGLDVAAT
+391 AGRKSVSVDKAAS
-404 ANGVLIVTDHDGV
+404 ADAVLIVTDHDAV
-417 NYQYIADEAA
+417 DYAA
-427 LVVDTRNAMAGL
+427 LGAQASLIVDTRNAMHGIEAR
-439 DGKAQIV
+439 ARIV

>member
-1 MTGILGE
+1 
-8 LTNWGPKML
+8 ML
-17 ERFKSNQGHVAV
+17 DRLKNNKAHIGV

-35 GLPLSIAFIE
+35 GLPLSIAFVS
-45 AGYQVSGFDI
+45 AGNKVTGFDI
-55 DPEKITLLNRG
+55 DVEKAEKLNAG
-66 ETYIRH
+66 QTYINH
-72 IGAAAVKAMVDS
+72 IGSESVREMLET
-84 GRFVASSDFAG
+84 GRFSASSDFRA
-95 LKAVDAIIICV
+95 LEEVDAIIICV
-106 PTPLKNGR
+106 PTPLKNDR
-114 EPDLEPVLSTGAAI
+114 EPDLGPILDTGETI
-128 AEHLQKG
+128 SKHLKAG

-153 AGVLAQSGLKP
+153 AGVLEKSGLKA
-164 NQDFHLAYSPERED
+164 NIDFHLAYSPERED
-178 PGNADFGTSRI
+178 PGNLDFGTSRI

-204 VALYEDVIAEVIPVK
+204 TALYEGVISEVVPVA

-260 DAAATKPF
+260 NAAATKPF

-292 WKARQHDIET
+292 WKARQHGVET

-307 AGEINTNMPHYVV
+307 AGEINTNMPNYVV
-320 SRLQDALAAKG
+320 QRLEEGLAKQDKKLA
-331 QELKGAHI
+331 GAEI
-339 LLLGMAYKKNVDDM
+339 LLIGIAYKKNIDDM

-361 LELLEAAGAKVDYHD
+361 IELLEQAGAQVAFHD
-376 PHVPVIPMTREHSEL
+376 PHVPIIPMTREHSGL
-391 AGRKSVGLDVAAT
+391 AGRKSSDLDVASSVDA
-404 ANGVLIVTDHDGV
+404 VLIVTDHDEI
-417 NYQYIADEAA
+417 NYGFLASEAA
-427 LVVDTRNAMAGL
+427 LIIDTRNAMRNSK
-439 DGKAQIV
+439 DRDNIV

>member
-1 MTGILGE
+1 
-8 LTNWGPKML
+8 ML
-17 ERFKSNQGHVAV
+17 ARFKSNQGHVAIV
-29 IGLGYV
+29 GLGYV

-45 AGYQVSGFDI
+45 AGYTVTGFDI
-55 DPEKITLLNRG
+55 DPEKVTQLNRG

-72 IGAAAVKAMVDS
+72 ISDAAIEKINAT
-84 GRFVASSDFAG
+84 GRFSATADFATLSG
-95 LKAVDAIIICV
+95 VDAIVICV

-114 EPDLEPVLSTGAAI
+114 EPDLGPVLSTGAEI
-128 AEHLQKG
+128 AKYLQKG

-153 AGVLAQSGLKP
+153 AAVLEASGLKA
-164 NQDFHLAYSPERED
+164 NEDFYLAYSPERED

-204 VALYEDVIAEVIPVK
+204 VALYEDVISEIIPVA

-260 DAAATKPF
+260 NAASTKPF

-292 WKARQHDIET
+292 WKARQHGVET

-307 AGEINTNMPHYVV
+307 AGEINTDMPRYVV
-320 SRLQDALAAKG
+320 SRLEAALAVDG
-331 QELKGAHI
+331 QKLSGARV
-339 LLLGMAYKKNVDDM
+339 LMLGMAYKKNIDDM

-361 LELLEAAGAKVDYHD
+361 LELLEAAGAEVSYHD
-376 PHVPVIPMTREHSEL
+376 PHVPVIPMTREHANL
-391 AGRKSVGLDVAAT
+391 AGRKSVSVDQAAS
-404 ANGVLIVTDHDGV
+404 ADAVLIVTDHDAV
-417 NYQYIADEAA
+417 DYAA
-427 LVVDTRNAMAGL
+427 LGAQASLIVDTRNAMHGIEAR
-439 DGKAQIV
+439 ARIV